1 MLKKQRGFSLIE
13 TMVAVVILGL
23 GLLGAIAMQLNMGSA
38 TQYSRQRMEA
48 VVMAKTALEKLRDPV
63 IKTCTPSTA
72 QPVTPYQGSAA
83 YTVATTCPTANTPRV
98 VVTWTDAKGT
108 ANTVQLDTRL

>member
-1 MLKKQRGFSLIE
+1 MLKQQRGFSLIE

-23 GLLGAIAMQLNMGSA
+23 GLLGAVAMQLNMSSA

-48 VVMAKTALEKLRDPV
+48 VVMAKTALEKLRATGV
-63 IKTCTPSTA
+63 CVASTGS
-72 QPVTPYQGSAA
+72 PVTPYQGSAA
-83 YTVATTCPTANTPRV
+83 YTVVTTCPTANTPNV

-108 ANTVQLDTRL
+108 ANTVQLNTML